1 MLRRDA
7 GDAVDLRLQQAHG
20 ALQGERHHPQGQQQN
35 VKAMNTISLTSSGR
49 CTLNSGPT
57 LRVTVMLIIF
67 LQFFASALSDG
78 FLATESWRVLFKVFV
93 VFAHNVFL
101 KKKIFIFVGFFFFL
115 FDQTSFHIMW
125 AMIEKQHNIEM
136 SNY

>member
-35 VKAMNTISLTSSGR
+35 LSAMNTILSLTSSGR

-67 LQFFASALSDG
+67 LQFFASALSGG
-78 FLATESWRVLFKVFV
+78 FRATESWRVLFKVFV

-101 KKKIFIFVGFFFFL
+101 IFSLHICGFL
-115 FDQTSFHIMW
+115 SL
-125 AMIEKQHNIEM
+125 AV
-136 SNY
+136 

>member
-1 MLRRDA
+1 MLRLDA

-49 CTLNSGPT
+49 YTLMSGPT
-57 LRVTVMLIIF
+57 LRVTVIAIIF
-67 LQFFASALSDG
+67 VFASSLSDG
-78 FLATESWRVLFKVFV
+78 LLATESWRVLFKVFV
-93 VFAHNVFL
+93 VLAHNVFL